1 MKKFYLYC
9 SVWSSKWICSDRG
22 SCLEF
27 NYCQSRSYN
36 MKKLLFFFLII
47 GLFSSSCRKDD
58 DIIIGG
64 PDPVV
69 YVQTQIMGVIRDEQ
83 GQGLDGVSV
92 RWGQQFATTDENGY
106 YTFQGGAA
114 DEQGTII
121 HLSANGYFDLTKT
134 VVPIPNG
141 RTWMEAMMTPK
152 TLSGSLQASAGGTVT
167 INGGSVTLPASGLVG
182 SGNVPYTGQVN
193 IYATWL
199 DPTSETTLSR
209 MPGNLSAINMD
220 EESGSLASF
229 GMIGVELE
237 TPSGAPLQIAQ
248 GAEAEIRMKI
258 PASIL
263 ANAPNTIPL
272 WHFDVVKGKWIEDGS
287 AEKVGNEYVGK
298 VSHFSFWNC
307 DIFFE
312 NVTLSGRVV
321 NPNGVPIVGVRVKA
335 TLVNG
340 NPNISASANAWTNN
354 NGAFG
359 GKVPAGEILLIEI
372 LNQCD
377 IVVFSQEVGP
387 LAVDLDM
394 GDIAVDLSDKAIEVT
409 GSLADCDGNPVTNG
423 YVKIEVG
430 GYYLLLPIATD
441 GSVNGAVTTCD
452 ADLLIATGYDITNLK
467 SSQAQTYTITGK
479 TSLDLGKI
487 EVCDDLAEYILFSV
501 DGIPTLAVFP
511 TSGLQGQFLS
521 INSGANTPDSSYLNI
536 NLNATGPG
544 TYTPTSM
551 EASSYDPANGG
562 TFAVGYCQGCPDMEV
577 TITSF
582 GNVGELIIG
591 SFSGMMGGNPSNPQI
606 PVTGTFK
613 VIRDF

>member
-1 MKKFYLYC
+1 
-9 SVWSSKWICSDRG
+9 
-22 SCLEF
+22 
-27 NYCQSRSYN
+27 

-47 GLFSSSCRKDD
+47 GLISSSCRKDD

-64 PDPVV
+64 PDPVI
-69 YVQTQIMGVIRDEQ
+69 YVQTQVMGMIRDEQ

-114 DEQGTII
+114 DEQGTIL

-193 IYATWL
+193 VYATWL
-199 DPTSETTLSR
+199 DPTSETTLAR
-209 MPGNLSAINMD
+209 MPGNLSAVNVD
-220 EESGSLASF
+220 EESGSLASY

-321 NPNGVPIVGVRVKA
+321 NGSGAPVLGIRVSA
-335 TLVNG
+335 SLVNG
-340 NPNISASANAWTNN
+340 NPSIPASASAWTNT
-354 NGAFG
+354 NGEFG
-359 GKVPAGEILLIEI
+359 GKVPAGEVLLIEV
-372 LNQCD
+372 LGLCEE
-377 IVVFSQEVGP
+377 VVFSQQVGP
-387 LAVDLDM
+387 LSADLDM
-394 GDIAVDLSDKAIEVT
+394 GDIQVNLSDKSIAIT
-409 GSLADCDGNPVTNG
+409 GSLVDCDDNPVANG
-423 YVKIEVG
+423 YFKISVDG
-430 GYYLLLPIATD
+430 NSVILPTESD
-441 GSVNGAVTTCD
+441 GTCNVVLPTCD
-452 ADLLIATGYDITNLK
+452 ADQLVAVGVDVANLK
-467 SSQAQTYTITGK
+467 KSPSLTYTITGLN
-479 TSLDLGKI
+479 TLDLGEI
-487 EVCDDLAEYILFSV
+487 VACDELEEFLQYNLGGVSIVVTEPGAGIQGNILN
-501 DGIPTLAVFP
+501 
-511 TSGLQGQFLS
+511 
-521 INSGANTPDSSYLNI
+521 INSGNSPDSSYFYASLPQ
-536 NLNATGPG
+536 TVPG
-544 TYTPTSM
+544 TWTPTVVEVS
-551 EASSYDPANGG
+551 AFDVNTNTYLAN
-562 TFAVGYCQGCPDMEV
+562 YCQGCMDMQV
-577 TITSF
+577 TITSI
-582 GNVGELIIG
+582 GNVGEPIIG
-591 SFSGMMGGNPSNPQI
+591 TFTGTLSGNPSNPNQ
-606 PVTGTFK
+606 PLSGSFK
-613 VIRDF
+613 ILRDF